1 MIASRLVRI
10 FHKGSRT
17 YFYSSLFFSGA
28 VKRDVFAL
36 YAFVRTADDFVDEVP
51 QDAAG
56 FEDFVARYR
65 AALAGRLSG
74 DAVIDGFVELAA
86 RKRFDPA
93 WTESFL
99 DAMRQDLT
107 QQTYDTLDDVERY
120 MYGSAEVIGLFMAR
134 VLDLPDAAL
143 PAARR
148 LGKAM
153 QYANFLRDVAHDRT
167 LGRTYLPRTVLDRHG
182 LPSLAPEAIAAH
194 PERFEALMRDEIAR
208 YRRWQA
214 QAELGYAHLP
224 PRARIPI
231 RTAADMYVWATGEIA
246 RRPAVVFER
255 QVKPSVGRILAR
267 IVRNAAASMG
277 PSSGAL
283 TASLARLVSWR

>member
-86 RKRFDPA
+86 RKRFWLVEHFGRSYGA
-93 WTESFL
+93 WLLEAAHGR
-99 DAMRQDLT
+99 D
-107 QQTYDTLDDVERY
+107 ERP
-120 MYGSAEVIGLFMAR
+120 VVTVQRAR
-134 VLDLPDAAL
+134 VGEP
-143 PAARR
+143 
-148 LGKAM
+148 
-153 QYANFLRDVAHDRT
+153 RDHV
-167 LGRTYLPRTVLDRHG
+167 
-182 LPSLAPEAIAAH
+182 
-194 PERFEALMRDEIAR
+194 
-208 YRRWQA
+208 
-214 QAELGYAHLP
+214 
-224 PRARIPI
+224 RARP
-231 RTAADMYVWATGEIA
+231 
-246 RRPAVVFER
+246 
-255 QVKPSVGRILAR
+255 
-267 IVRNAAASMG
+267 
-277 PSSGAL
+277 
-283 TASLARLVSWR
+283 